1 MTKAEGQRLANLE
14 GRFNTLEPMIAETHA
29 DVKTLLAAHNR
40 QKGFVT
46 VAKLTWGALI
56 AGATLAS
63 DWAFTHWHH

>member
-1 MTKAEGQRLANLE
+1 MTQGERLARVETRLD
-14 GRFNTLEPMIAETHA
+14 TLQPKVDEIHA

-40 QKGFVT
+40 QRGFIT
-46 VAKLTWGALI
+46 VAKLAWGAII